1 MRKEI
6 LTKSGYRT
14 HIDQHEIFVN
24 GKKQKVVWGITKAR
38 QYANGY
44 ANNLFSRKNNKV
56 EIVNCYTGEVT
67 HIS

>member
-6 LTKSGYRT
+6 VTKSGYKT
-14 HIDQHEIFVN
+14 HIDQYEVIVN
-24 GKKQKVVWGITKAR
+24 GKIQKIVWGITKAR

-44 ANNLFSRKNNKV
+44 ANNLFSPRNNKV

-67 HIS
+67 PIS